1 MVVSYP
7 VLNHINAVK
16 GGEKMTDKELLEQ
29 AIERS
34 GVKVAKIMEA
44 ANIKSYA
51 TFRGRLNNETEFTA
65 STDMKKI
72 SILIVRTALR
82 IG

>member
-1 MVVSYP
+1 
-7 VLNHINAVK
+7 
-16 GGEKMTDKELLEQ
+16 MTNKELLEQ

-65 STDMKKI
+65 SEIQAI
-72 SILIVRTALR
+72 SETLRLTAAERNR
-82 IG
+82 IFFARGV